1 MKYNFKIVETE
12 ENAKT
17 KIPAIAILSVI
28 RDFFEDTI
36 GLDGIVSE
44 LMDMKEWYRKKQE
57 ND

>member
-12 ENAKT
+12 ENAKP

-36 GLDGIVSE
+36 GLDRIVSE